1 LDKNKRLRAEDLWSA
16 SAAESIYIAGLI
28 NAAENRRKQAVKP
41 SYAKRR
47 QLKLTAEE
55 AYKIL
60 GYLSA
65 KVISKL
71 KEGVDSVKVKEGTKA
86 LT

>member
-1 LDKNKRLRAEDLWSA
+1 
-16 SAAESIYIAGLI
+16 
-28 NAAENRRKQAVKP
+28 VKP
-41 SYAKRR
+41 LYAKR
-47 QLKLTAEE
+47 QPLKLTAEE
-55 AYKIL
+55 AYEIL

-71 KEGVDSVKVKEGTKA
+71 KQGVNSVKVKEGTKA

>member
-1 LDKNKRLRAEDLWSA
+1 
-16 SAAESIYIAGLI
+16 
-28 NAAENRRKQAVKP
+28 VKP

-71 KEGVDSVKVKEGTKA
+71 KEGVNSVKVKEGTKA
-86 LT
+86 LTWQNCTTYIKAKLYKFIS

>member
-1 LDKNKRLRAEDLWSA
+1 
-16 SAAESIYIAGLI
+16 
-28 NAAENRRKQAVKP
+28 VKP

-47 QLKLTAEE
+47 LLKLTAEE

-71 KEGVDSVKVKEGTKA
+71 KQGIDSVKVKEGTKA